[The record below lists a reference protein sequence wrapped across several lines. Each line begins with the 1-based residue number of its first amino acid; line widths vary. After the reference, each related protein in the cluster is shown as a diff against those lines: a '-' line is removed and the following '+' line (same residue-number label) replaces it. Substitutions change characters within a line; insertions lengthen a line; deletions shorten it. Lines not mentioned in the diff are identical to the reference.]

1 MPLGWR
7 ILPGSANLSDTGKLS
22 LPCVHLSRNHCSS
35 QAPLAC
41 HVQPLLVRQGA
52 ESHMVDPC
60 LGVETRRTLGYFT
73 IKSAKPG
80 EQRWDVFEGR
90 NEVQVETKDS

>member
-1 MPLGWR
+1 
-7 ILPGSANLSDTGKLS
+7 
-22 LPCVHLSRNHCSS
+22 
-35 QAPLAC
+35 
-41 HVQPLLVRQGA
+41 
-52 ESHMVDPC
+52 MVDPC

-73 IKSAKPG
+73 IRSAKPG